1 MQECRM
7 CGFWNSDYGTCT
19 CPSIDK
25 WYACPIESEKP
36 ENKKALQEYA
46 EWACRTEGNQNE
58 SNN

>member
-7 CGFWNSDYGTCT
+7 CGFWNSDYGSCT

-46 EWACRTEGNQNE
+46 EWACRTEEE
-58 SNN
+58 SE